1 MNKKVVAVAIAAA
14 LAAPG
19 AFAQATMYGRFHA
32 SVDAIDSESNNKD
45 NYELTSRSSRVGIKG
60 SEDLGSGLKAIY
72 QLELSV
78 NVDGGD
84 NDQIDSDSGVGT
96 ARNTFIGL
104 AGGWGTLLLGRHD
117 TAAKVAYL
125 GAGTE
130 VLSHSVLDLNT
141 KRSIVD
147 QSQNAANPIG
157 VFHHF
162 RANNQIMYVSPNF
175 GGFTFAGSFMP
186 GEDGEVG
193 DDDRDDLADHWTVGG
208 IYQGF
213 GLKASVGYAEYNSGN
228 GGGGID
234 ADIDQE
240 VLQAGA
246 SYTFSGFT
254 IGGHYEVTDNRD
266 FADGDDYDAWAVVG
280 KYAFGNN
287 AISAVYTGSEL
298 DPSGVGDEVDSDGW
312 GVAAEH
318 NFSKRTKVYAAYA
331 DGEVDNPGS
340 GSSEDDNS
348 IFSLGMIHKF

>member
-1 MNKKVVAVAIAAA
+1 MNKKIVVVAIAAA
-14 LAAPG
+14 LAAPS

-32 SVDAIDSESNNKD
+32 SVDMIDSESNNKD

-72 QLELSV
+72 QLELAV
-78 NVDGGD
+78 NVDGGS
-84 NDQIDSDSGVGT
+84 NSQTASNSGVST
-96 ARNTFIGL
+96 PRNTFIGL
-104 AGGWGTLLLGRHD
+104 AGDWGTFILGRHD
-117 TAAKVAYL
+117 TPAKIAFL

-130 VLSHSVLDLNT
+130 VLNHSVLDLNT
-141 KRSIVD
+141 NRSITD

-175 GGFTFAGSFMP
+175 GGFTFAGAVIP
-186 GEDGEVG
+186 GEDSKVG
-193 DDDRDDLADHWTVGG
+193 DDDRDSLADHWSVGG
-208 IYQGF
+208 IYSGH

-228 GGGGID
+228 AG
-234 ADIDQE
+234 DIDQE

-246 SYTFSGFT
+246 SYTLSGFT
-254 IGGHYEVTDNRD
+254 IGGHYEITDNRD
-266 FADGDDYDAWAVVG
+266 FVDGADYDAWAVVG

-298 DPSGVGDEVDSDGW
+298 DPSAVGDEIDTDGW

-348 IFSLGMIHKF
+348 VFSLGMIHKF

>member
-1 MNKKVVAVAIAAA
+1 MNKKVIAVAIAAA
-14 LAAPG
+14 IAAPG

-32 SVDAIDSESNNKD
+32 SVDAIDNESNNKD
-45 NYELTSRSSRVGIKG
+45 NYELTSRSSRIGVKG
-60 SEDLGSGLKAIY
+60 SEDLGNGLKAIY
-72 QLELSV
+72 QLELAV

-84 NDQIDSDSGVGT
+84 NDQVGSDSGVST
-96 ARNTFIGL
+96 PRNTFIGL
-104 AGGWGTLLLGRHD
+104 AGDWGTLILGRHD

-141 KRSIVD
+141 NRSVVD
-147 QSQNAANPIG
+147 QSQRLANPIG
-157 VFHHF
+157 VLHHF
-162 RANNQIMYVSPNF
+162 RANNQIMYVSPDF
-175 GGFTFAGSFMP
+175 GGFTFAGSIIP
-186 GEDGEVG
+186 GEDSEIG
-193 DDDRDDLADHWTVGG
+193 DDDRDGIADHWTVGG
-208 IYQGF
+208 IYNGY

-228 GGGGID
+228 AG
-234 ADIDQE
+234 DIDQE

-254 IGGHYEVTDNRD
+254 LGGHYETTDNRD
-266 FADGDDYDAWAVVG
+266 FVDGDDYDAWAVVG

-287 AISAVYTGSEL
+287 AISAVYTDSEL
-298 DPSGVGDEVDSDGW
+298 DFDAGGENETDGW

-340 GSSEDDNS
+340 ANDDDNDV
-348 IFSLGMIHKF
+348 FSLGMIHKF